1 MSLKIIWRENMSK
14 IWVMMWFENLGRRD
28 DFLPTSCMPMSKVGN
43 GAPNPLVKVG
53 LAMAGMGSVTN
64 IKGEQ
69 FSKGRMGGYGG
80 TFNHNLQQQGHN
92 VRW

>member
-1 MSLKIIWRENMSK
+1 
-14 IWVMMWFENLGRRD
+14 
-28 DFLPTSCMPMSKVGN
+28 MPMSKVGN
-43 GAPNPLVKVG
+43 VAPNPLVKVG

-80 TFNHNLQQQGHN
+80 TFNHNLQQQGLN